1 MKKMLALLLALL
13 LATSCVTAL
22 AELPNLENGV
32 TVAAAMNFDSDAV
45 MALAAQAGEDFG
57 DFPAEAMNA
66 AFGIINNL
74 GVKAAVKGT
83 DAQIDLLLKD
93 ASVLTLNLGVNE
105 SGIVVTCD
113 AIPNYAFTI
122 SAETI
127 QQLLAQI
134 AESMPKGLD
143 GIDPEALGE
152 AIGNRLGA
160 LIQEVLSKAGETE
173 TGSFSVDGMDFNARI
188 PLNITTKELALL
200 TMNFVKDTLNDPAFA
215 PILSMVGDQL
225 DLGDLDEAIQQLEGM
240 DEAQMPV
247 TEAFVY
253 GQLDEAGNANGIYV
267 AIDISQDGET
277 IATRGG
283 MVNNHILG
291 SVKVLDQGAFKLDA
305 EIKDNGANVAVTV
318 EAQGM
323 TALLNLNVAARA
335 DGGADMR
342 GDLSLNG
349 SAPLFTGY
357 LSVVPGAEIT
367 APASTEGKVCIALE
381 GLMNNDSEATQN
393 AMTALQSA
401 AIVIMGKAM
410 QVMPDEFNVIMT
422 MVNGGQAQ
430 MGY

>member
-1 MKKMLALLLALL
+1 MKKLLALLLALL
-13 LATSCVTAL
+13 LATSCVSAL
-22 AELPNLENGV
+22 AAMPDLENGV
-32 TVAAAMNFDSDAV
+32 TVAAAMNFDAEAV
-45 MALAAQAGEDFG
+45 MALATQAGEDFG
-57 DFPAEAMNA
+57 NLPEEAMTA

-93 ASVLTLNLGVNE
+93 ASVLALNLGVNE

-127 QQLLAQI
+127 QQLMNQI

-152 AIGNRLGA
+152 AIGSRLGA
-160 LIQEVLSKAGETE
+160 LIQEVLAKAGETE
-173 TGSFSVDGMDFNARI
+173 TGSFNVDGMDFNARI

-200 TMNFVKDTLNDPAFA
+200 TMNFVKDVLNDPAFA
-215 PILSMVGDQL
+215 PVLGMIGDQL
-225 DLGDLDEAIQQLEGM
+225 NLEDLDDAIQELEGL

-253 GQLDEAGNANGIYV
+253 GQLDEAGNANSIYV
-267 AIDISQDGET
+267 AIDISQDGQT

-283 MVNNHILG
+283 MVGNHILG
-291 SVKVLDQGAFKLDA
+291 SVKVLDQGTFKLDA

-323 TALLNLNVAARA
+323 TALATLDAAARA
-335 DGGADMR
+335 DGGVDLR
-342 GDLSLNG
+342 GDISLNG

-357 LSVVPGAEIT
+357 LSVVPGAEIA
-367 APASTEGKVCIALE
+367 APASAEGKICIALE
-381 GLMNNDSEATQN
+381 DLMNNDSEATQN

-430 MGY
+430 MY